1 MQSERGHARS
11 FAMGKPTIV
20 EIQQRTNELYDTLIR
35 LKQHHEQVINNLPK
49 RSTKQKKNID
59 ILKQYGQAER
69 GVMGICV
76 LRSLSTFDVGTS
88 FMTDSLHNVY
98 RGAFVSRR
106 LLKNV

>member
-1 MQSERGHARS
+1 MQSQRGHVRS
-11 FAMGKPTIV
+11 FAMDKPTIEQV
-20 EIQQRTNELYDTLIR
+20 QQRTNERYDTLVR

-49 RSTKQKKNID
+49 RSSKQRKN

-106 LLKNV
+106 LLNNV